1 MGLSSNPCYRFD
13 CFPFYVKDQTR
24 TKGKLVSLH
33 FITLLCLL
41 LNCTINFFMCVY
53 SLILKSKVLMLD
65 SAVNCFL
72 DQKSNRFQFIHLNE
86 SRDEKIYLTLNA
98 YLIIAQIHY
107 ITLHYTR
114 KGKQPYLTFQI
125 CNYLIINSFFNQ
137 QLWPTKLLAWD
148 SFWILNKFF
157 ISSTV

>member
-1 MGLSSNPCYRFD
+1 MLKTRLELKESSLISF
-13 CFPFYVKDQTR
+13 
-24 TKGKLVSLH
+24 H
-33 FITLLCLL
+33 FISFYFLSIFIAFLLHPLLEFKALHQLPINLRLRLHLIDNRLRL
-41 LNCTINFFMCVY
+41 LNSTLQGFSPI
-53 SLILKSKVLMLD
+53 LISYLK
-65 SAVNCFL
+65 
-72 DQKSNRFQFIHLNE
+72 
-86 SRDEKIYLTLNA
+86 KIS
-98 YLIIAQIHY
+98 IHY